1 MQQPP
6 QLISS
11 DPDAHPGPEGVTL
24 VVFAPFGEDKTLAT
38 YPDGNTQD
46 VMQHPLT
53 AALKEVAASGVN
65 VCALVDRVD
74 DETWLIDIPAFRPEA
89 LACNSN
95 WKQRMDSPRTLAG
108 LLRHAS
114 QHHPATSLVL
124 ALEGHGAGFIPEI
137 DRNQLEADAYTEQG
151 RFQWHIGG
159 SQASPVL
166 PMGSPVLPMG
176 SPVLPMGSPVLPMGP
191 LPLSTWGLG
200 EALRLARQAGVPRLA
215 AIHFDNCFNMA
226 VEVLHTVA
234 PYAEVATGY
243 MNYNFFTAGAPYPEV
258 FRQLASQGSATPAQ
272 LGQWFADANHAVL
285 AAKGNHPTT
294 AGVVM
299 LSRMQHISECVD
311 ELADAL
317 LQALRSADA
326 GSRTDVVHAIRRA
339 IIVAQQYDSNGSMR
353 LETPDELTDL
363 ASLAQALLRQQFATP
378 RVHAAATALRDAL
391 TGIKRY
397 GDDDSP
403 WTDPTARW
411 NFSSPALA
419 MNIFLPDPLLL
430 GLWDWRSPYYLDVNP
445 DSSRPSVQP
454 QVIEFLKATDWVEF
468 IVEYH
473 REARFAGLLSAR
485 RRAFPVFNARYQR
498 PAGTASAGAPAED
511 A

>member
-1 MQQPP
+1 MPQPP

-11 DPDAHPGPEGVTL
+11 DPDAYPGPGGVTL
-24 VVFAPFGEDKTLAT
+24 VVYAPFGDDATLAT
-38 YPDGNTQD
+38 YPDGSTQT

-53 AALKEVAASGVN
+53 QALQQVAAHGVN
-65 VCALVDRVD
+65 VCALIDRVD
-74 DETWLIDIPAFRPEA
+74 DETWLVDIPAFESDV

-108 LLRHAS
+108 LLRHAH
-114 QHHPATSLVL
+114 QLHPGTSLVL

-137 DRNQLEADAYTEQG
+137 DRNQLSAQAYTEEG
-151 RFQWHIGG
+151 RFQWHVSG

-176 SPVLPMGSPVLPMGP
+176 SPVLPMGSPVLPMGT

-200 EALRLARQAGVPRLA
+200 EALRLAQQAGVPRLA

-285 AAKGNHPTT
+285 SAKGNHPTT
-294 AGVVM
+294 GGVVM

-311 ELADAL
+311 DLADAL
-317 LQALRSADA
+317 LQALRGADA
-326 GSRTDVVHAIRRA
+326 ASRPDVVHAIRRA
-339 IIVAQQYDSNGSMR
+339 IIAAQQYDSNGSMR

-363 ASLAQALLRQQFATP
+363 ASLAQALLRQEFAQP
-378 RVHAAATALRDAL
+378 SVHAAAAALRDAL
-391 TGIKRY
+391 AGIKRY

-430 GLWDWRSPYYLDVNP
+430 GLWDWRSPYYLDINP
-445 DSSRPSVQP
+445 DSSRPRVQP

-485 RRAFPVFNARYQR
+485 HRPFPVFNARYQR
-498 PAGTASAGAPAED
+498 PADAAAAPAEG

>member
-6 QLISS
+6 QLISF

-24 VVFAPFGEDKTLAT
+24 IVFAPFGEDTTLAT
-38 YPDGNTQD
+38 YPDGSTQD

-53 AALKEVAASGVN
+53 QALREVAATGVN

-74 DETWLIDIPAFRPEA
+74 DETWLIDIPAFQPEA
-89 LACNSN
+89 LACSSH

-108 LLRHAS
+108 LVRHAH
-114 QHHPATSLVL
+114 QRHPATSLVL

-137 DRNQLEADAYTEQG
+137 DRNQLSAQAYTEDG
-151 RFQWHIGG
+151 RFQWQVTG

-176 SPVLPMGSPVLPMGP
+176 SPVLPMGSPVLPMGT

-200 EALRLARQAGVPRLA
+200 EALRLAREAGAPRLA

-243 MNYNFFTAGAPYPEV
+243 MNYNFFTAGAPYPQV
-258 FRQLASQGSATPAQ
+258 FRQLASQGSATPGQ

-294 AGVVM
+294 AGVVL
-299 LSRMQHISECVD
+299 LSRMQHIAECVD

-317 LQALRSADA
+317 LSVLSGAADRQA
-326 GSRTDVVHAIRRA
+326 VVESIRRA
-339 IIVAQQYDSNGSMR
+339 IVRAQQYDSDGSMR

-363 ASLAQALLRQQFATP
+363 ASLAQALLRQDFP
-378 RVHAAATALRDAL
+378 GDRVHAAAHALRESLA
-391 TGIKRY
+391 GIKRY

-403 WTDPTARW
+403 WTDPSARW
-411 NFSSPALA
+411 NFSERALA
-419 MNIFLPDPLLL
+419 MNIFLPDPLLV

-445 DSSRPSVQP
+445 DSSRPGVQP
-454 QVIEFLKATDWVEF
+454 QVIEFLKATDWVDF

-473 REARFAGLLSAR
+473 REARFAGLLSPR
-485 RRAFPVFNARYQR
+485 RRPFPVFNARYQR
-498 PAGTASAGAPAED
+498 PADAAGATAPAED